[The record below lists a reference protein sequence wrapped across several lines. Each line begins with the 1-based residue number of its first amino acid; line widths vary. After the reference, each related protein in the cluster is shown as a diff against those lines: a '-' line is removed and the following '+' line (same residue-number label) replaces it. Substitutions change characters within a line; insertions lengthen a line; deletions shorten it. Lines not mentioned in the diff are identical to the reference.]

1 MQVCRRKSGHK
12 ISPRAVDLRLNDI
25 RGLKPD
31 PSRHS
36 VRVERISCLDIA
48 RLDVLMGD
56 IFVFFWLDN
65 IDVFLILKI

>member
-1 MQVCRRKSGHK
+1 M
-12 ISPRAVDLRLNDI
+12 
-25 RGLKPD
+25 
-31 PSRHS
+31 
-36 VRVERISCLDIA
+36 DIA